1 MNKQQLFSLELSK
14 ELERVELS
22 WTDDLRRWHPI
33 AMAALETSS
42 VLELQV
48 PQEHYPK
55 LFMSSAM
62 GINANVVMVLANN
75 LEAKKPCE
83 MQRSAYE
90 WQEIIALNKRVADHW
105 NGIVTPI
112 QQKVLKRVELMSN
125 RSNGILKP
133 VIAQA

>member
-1 MNKQQLFSLELSK
+1 MNKQQFFSQELSK

-33 AMAALETSS
+33 AIAALETSS
-42 VLELQV
+42 ILELQV

-55 LFMSSAM
+55 LFQTSAM

-75 LEAKKPCE
+75 LEAKKPSE
-83 MQRSAYE
+83 MKRSAFE
-90 WQEIIALNKRVADHW
+90 WQEVIALNKRVADHW
-105 NGIVTPI
+105 SGIVTPI

-125 RSNGILKP
+125 RSSGILKP